1 MVKQCVM
8 FTFSQEQIQEP
19 VVYNLGQQFNLST
32 NIRRAALSEQEGWV
46 VLELEGKEA
55 DIEQAIV
62 WATSRGVRVES
73 VNEDIAE
80 G

>member
-8 FTFSQEQIQEP
+8 FTFSQEQVQEP

-46 VLELEGKEA
+46 LLELEGEEA
-55 DIEQAIV
+55 DIEQAIA

-73 VNEDIAE
+73 IDEDITE

>member
-1 MVKQCVM
+1 M
-8 FTFSQEQIQEP
+8 FTFTQEQVQEP

-46 VLELEGKEA
+46 LLELEGEEA
-55 DIEQAIV
+55 DIEQAIA

-73 VNEDIAE
+73 IDEDITE

>member
-1 MVKQCVM
+1 MVKHRVM
-8 FTFSQEQIQEP
+8 FTFTQEVIQEP
-19 VVYNLGQQFNLST
+19 VIYNLGQQFNLTT

-46 VLELEGKEA
+46 LLEMEGKEE
-55 DIEQAIV
+55 DIEQAIA

>member
-1 MVKQCVM
+1 MVKHRVM
-8 FTFSQEQIQEP
+8 FTFTQELIQEP
-19 VVYNLGQQFNLST
+19 VIYNLGQQFNLTT

-46 VLELEGKEA
+46 LLELEGKEE
-55 DIEQAIV
+55 DIEQAIA

>member
-8 FTFSQEQIQEP
+8 FTFTQEQIQEP

-32 NIRRAALSEQEGWV
+32 NIRRAALSEQKGWV
-46 VLELEGKEA
+46 LLELEGEEA
-55 DIEQAIV
+55 DIEQAIA

-73 VNEDIAE
+73 IDEDITE